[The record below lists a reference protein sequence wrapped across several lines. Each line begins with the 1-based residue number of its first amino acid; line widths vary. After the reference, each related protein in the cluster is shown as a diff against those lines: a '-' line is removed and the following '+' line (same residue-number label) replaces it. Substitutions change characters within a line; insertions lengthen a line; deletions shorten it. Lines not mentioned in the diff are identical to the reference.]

1 MECSVHFYR
10 GPWTIALSV
19 QFAFRPTQ
27 LGMSFFSVVRKLN
40 TYLKGTRIGLKSFI
54 MDLNTNTYVFKKRNF
69 FIRYVKETNWRI
81 SIKIAGGMFQQK

>member
-40 TYLKGTRIGLKSFI
+40 TYLKATHIGLKSFI
-54 MDLNTNTYVFKKRNF
+54 MDNSYLQTTRKEKKIF
-69 FIRYVKETNWRI
+69 Y
-81 SIKIAGGMFQQK
+81 

>member
-1 MECSVHFYR
+1 MECPVHFYR

-40 TYLKGTRIGLKSFI
+40 TYLKGTHIGLKSFI
-54 MDLNTNTYVFKKRNF
+54 MDNSYLQTPAFSRREKSC
-69 FIRYVKETNWRI
+69 IRRQT
-81 SIKIAGGMFQQK
+81 GGFL

>member
-1 MECSVHFYR
+1 MECSVYFYR

-40 TYLKGTRIGLKSFI
+40 TYLKATHIGLKSFI
-54 MDLNTNTYVFKKRNF
+54 MDNSYLQTTRKEKNLLLGMLKRQ
-69 FIRYVKETNWRI
+69 T
-81 SIKIAGGMFQQK
+81 GGFLLKSQVG